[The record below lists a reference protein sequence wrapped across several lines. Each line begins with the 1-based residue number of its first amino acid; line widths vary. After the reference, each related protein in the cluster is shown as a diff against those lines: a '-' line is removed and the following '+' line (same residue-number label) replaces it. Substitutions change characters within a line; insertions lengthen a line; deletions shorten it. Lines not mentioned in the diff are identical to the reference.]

1 LCFNNLRL
9 VARNK
14 AERFNVL
21 IQVFKLK
28 SSDGLRTE
36 IMQTEALK
44 ITNQNLT
51 WNITL
56 FNARKVINGLHR
68 RGLNLYR

>member
-1 LCFNNLRL
+1 MQLAHALGSFDIDRVLCFNNLRL

-51 WNITL
+51 
-56 FNARKVINGLHR
+56 
-68 RGLNLYR
+68 

>member
-1 LCFNNLRL
+1 MQLAHALGSFDINRVLRFNNLRL

-44 ITNQNLT
+44 ITNENLT
-51 WNITL
+51 
-56 FNARKVINGLHR
+56 
-68 RGLNLYR
+68 